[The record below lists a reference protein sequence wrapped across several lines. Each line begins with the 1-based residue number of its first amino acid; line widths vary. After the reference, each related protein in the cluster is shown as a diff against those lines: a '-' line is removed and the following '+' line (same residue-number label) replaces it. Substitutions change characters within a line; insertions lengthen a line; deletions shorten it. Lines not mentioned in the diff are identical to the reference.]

1 MSLKNQFNKLSNY
14 HLIKLIKQI
23 VAINKIIMNEIKD
36 DVDDEFM
43 DNLAD
48 YVLMIAKMKPS
59 KKLMHKKKQ
68 IIVILAIHALICKLY
83 NDSKILIILI
93 MKFNTLVTF

>member
-1 MSLKNQFNKLSNY
+1 MY
-14 HLIKLIKQI
+14 
-23 VAINKIIMNEIKD
+23 II
-36 DVDDEFM
+36 
-43 DNLAD
+43 
-48 YVLMIAKMKPS
+48 MIAKMKPS
-59 KKLMHKKKQ
+59 KKLMYKKKQ